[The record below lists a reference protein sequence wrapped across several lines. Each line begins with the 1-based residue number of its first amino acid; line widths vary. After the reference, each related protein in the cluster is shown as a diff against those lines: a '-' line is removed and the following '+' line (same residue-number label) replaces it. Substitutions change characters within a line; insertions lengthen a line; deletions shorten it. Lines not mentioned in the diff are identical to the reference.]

1 MTHAPDMP
9 QKRRSRSWLVLIAG
23 LLCLVAGVF
32 VKQDANPVVSTAERA
47 AEQIAV
53 ASTGVYVS
61 LRVINAFLS
70 TAQEVELG
78 ASMVGQ
84 ASIQPLKVLEP
95 VDDTIERVADA
106 IFLVAAASAL
116 AAVAMG
122 PVVSIGLVVLGLGL
136 IGMSI
141 SAHSVRFAL
150 IAGPACSTG
159 VSFGIVVAF
168 LIPLF
173 FSVGVW
179 VGERAT
185 QDRMDE
191 ATAQLRA
198 VAQQAEASVVSDDP
212 QNLDNKSDEAENS
225 GFFLGVRTWLGE
237 ARDGA
242 GSVFADSAKY
252 LTAGWSILDQADT
265 ILSASMTIIG
275 VFILRMVVLPVFLV
289 LGAVALLKRFRVPD
303 AHGFDVTPGQAVQP
317 PPPAP

>member
-1 MTHAPDMP
+1 MTDVPDKP
-9 QKRRSRSWLVLIAG
+9 QQRRTRSWLFLIAG
-23 LLCLVAGVF
+23 LLCLVAGLS

-47 AEQIAV
+47 AENISLTSA
-53 ASTGVYVS
+53 GVYVS
-61 LRVINAFLS
+61 LRTLNAFLS

-84 ASIQPLKVLEP
+84 ASIQPLKALEP

-106 IFLVAAASAL
+106 IFLVAAASAV

-122 PVVSIGLVVLGLGL
+122 PIVSIGLVVLGLGL

-141 SAHSVRFAL
+141 NAQSVRFAR

-168 LIPLF
+168 LIPLL
-173 FSVGVW
+173 FSFGVW

-185 QDRMDE
+185 QSRMDA
-191 ATAQLRA
+191 ATTQLKA
-198 VAQQAEASVVSDDP
+198 VAQQAEVVVGSDDP
-212 QNLDNKSDEAENS
+212 QSATEGDESAES
-225 GFFLGVRTWLGE
+225 TGLWPSLKKWVDG

-252 LTAGWSILDQADT
+252 LTAGWNIFDQADT

-303 AHGFDVTPGQAVQP
+303 AHEFDVTLRQAVQP